1 MAEKLCELRKKGGG
15 GGSATWVET
24 VLWQNPSPSSDFAAQ
39 TVTLSDDINNYDYLK
54 VSYVNYNASA
64 GTNDPYNIYISVS
77 DFKTS
82 RYGDSTR
89 HNTFTFGGLY
99 VPSNNW
105 YTRQMVYNT
114 DTSVKFGACTQVGG
128 TAVSGNNSVPL
139 QIVGISKGRVPSY
152 KTVKDFIHAKV
163 FDSGLPEISTYT
175 VYSNRVTVT
184 EGKVVADTVTHK
196 VYMYFDFTTN
206 SAFGSASDYSSI
218 LQFTSATVNYTPVY
232 ATNSRA
238 NNISLVTDDS
248 SDVPAKQF
256 AWGYCT
262 TSVPYRLFLPY
273 GATVNANEHYIVYAE
288 YTYK

>member
-1 MAEKLCELRKKGGG
+1 MAEKLCELKKKGGG

-24 VLWQNPSPSSDFAAQ
+24 ILWANPSPSSDFATQ

-54 VSYVNYNASA
+54 VSYKNSTTYEGV
-64 GTNDPYNIYISVS
+64 NDPYSVLISVS

-82 RYGDSTR
+82 ATGNSTR
-89 HNTFTFGGLY
+89 HNAFTFGGLY
-99 VPSNNW
+99 APTNTVW
-105 YTRQMVYNT
+105 TRFLFYDT
-114 DTSVKFGACTQVGG
+114 DTTAKFGGCTQIGSTG
-128 TAVSGNNSVPL
+128 STNNNAIPL
-139 QIVGISKGRVPSY
+139 QIVGIKKGRVPSY

-163 FDSGLPEISTYT
+163 FDSGLPEIDTYT
-175 VYSNRVTVT
+175 VFSNRVTVT
-184 EGKVVADTVTHK
+184 EGKVVADAVTHK
-196 VYMYFDFTTN
+196 VYIYFDFTTN
-206 SAFGSASDYSSI
+206 SAFGSASDFATI

-232 ATNSRA
+232 ATNTRA
-238 NNISLVTDDS
+238 NNIPLVTDDS

-262 TSVPYRLFLPY
+262 TTYPYRLFLPY